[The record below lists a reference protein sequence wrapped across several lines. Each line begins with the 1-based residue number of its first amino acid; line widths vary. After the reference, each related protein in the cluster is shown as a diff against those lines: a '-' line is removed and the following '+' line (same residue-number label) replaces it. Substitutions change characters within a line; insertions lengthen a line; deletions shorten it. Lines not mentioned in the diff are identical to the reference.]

1 MEFKYFVS
9 LFFLVILSVLLIHL
23 VWKDDIQ
30 QTTSITTSKIKVEK
44 KDWII
49 AILSI
54 AFVSTLLIIQLM
66 K

>member
-1 MEFKYFVS
+1 MELKYFVS
-9 LFFLVILSVLLIHL
+9 LFFLIILSVLLIHL

-30 QTTSITTSKIKVEK
+30 QTTSITPSKIKVEK